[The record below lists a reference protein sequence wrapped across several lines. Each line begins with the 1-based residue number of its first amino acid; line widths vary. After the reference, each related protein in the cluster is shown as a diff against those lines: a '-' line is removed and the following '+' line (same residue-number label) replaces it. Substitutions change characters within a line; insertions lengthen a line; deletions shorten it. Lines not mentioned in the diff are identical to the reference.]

1 LGLSPT
7 IQLKNKDL
15 LFDVVSLS
23 LEEDYG
29 KETLGDWELE
39 WGQFLRFLLLGTRCF
54 KLLGATASL
63 WNYKG
68 FSCIRFLSGSSTNT
82 IRHQSIL

>member
-39 WGQFLRFLLLGTRCF
+39 WGSF
-54 KLLGATASL
+54 
-63 WNYKG
+63 
-68 FSCIRFLSGSSTNT
+68 
-82 IRHQSIL
+82 